1 VTVCHTEG
9 TDGLHSLCFA
19 GTVVIGAN
27 GAGDAPRPERRKRSA
42 LSQPRADA
50 LAATLDLDLNT
61 GICHAC
67 LSFVSVALD
76 RGDRREIAREL
87 RRMTPDLWHD
97 GLAEPAIAAV
107 RRACELGVAD
117 AEAAL
122 AELERHGG
130 RSVVARSIV
139 RRLAEELSR
148 RTRTAMRL
156 ETLARGR
163 LGQAPPEL
171 N

>member
-1 VTVCHTEG
+1 VSV
-9 TDGLHSLCFA
+9 
-19 GTVVIGAN
+19 
-27 GAGDAPRPERRKRSA
+27 RP

-50 LAATLDLDLNT
+50 LAARLDLDLSV
-61 GICHAC
+61 GVCPAC

-76 RGDRREIAREL
+76 GGDRREIAREL

-97 GLAEPAIAAV
+97 GLAEPALAAV
-107 RRACELGVAD
+107 RRACELGVPD

-122 AELERHGG
+122 ADLECHGG

-139 RRLAEELSR
+139 RRLAEELR
-148 RTRTAMRL
+148 RRARTAMRV
-156 ETLARGR
+156 ETLARDQ